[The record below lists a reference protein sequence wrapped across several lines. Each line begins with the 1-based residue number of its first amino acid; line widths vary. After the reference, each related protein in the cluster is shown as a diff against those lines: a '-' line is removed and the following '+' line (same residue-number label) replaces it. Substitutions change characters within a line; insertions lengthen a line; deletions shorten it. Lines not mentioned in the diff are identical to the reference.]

1 MTAKELRKLYIEF
14 FKEKGH
20 KEIASASL
28 LPENDPSV
36 LFTTA
41 GMHPLIPYLLGE
53 KHPLGNRLVD
63 VQKCVRTCDID
74 EVGDG
79 FHLTFFEM
87 LGNWSLGDYFKSES
101 IAMSFELLTARLNI
115 PINRL
120 AVTVFEG
127 DESVPRDVE
136 AYELWKK
143 QGLSESQIY
152 FYGRDENWWGPAG
165 ITGPCGPDTEIF
177 YDTGKPKCCNF
188 CGPACHC
195 GKFVEIWNDVF
206 MEYNKNIDGSYSAL
220 AQKNVDTGM
229 GLERLLAIMN
239 GVDSVYQ
246 TELFLPVISKVYEL
260 TNIEM
265 TPDNKRQYRIICE
278 HTRAA
283 SFILGDPKAITP
295 SNTEQG
301 YIVRRL
307 IRRAIR
313 HSKNLFGKNII
324 PELAMTV
331 IGQYGDVYPELEQ
344 SREFII
350 RELEKESA
358 TFEKTLDLGLKKAER
373 YFAGLGDKKVLDGDS
388 AFKLYDTFGFP
399 VEFTEELAA
408 EKGFTVDLERFE
420 ERFAEHQELSRKGAE
435 AKFKGGMAD
444 NSEQTTKLHTATHL
458 LDGALRKILGETVF
472 QRGSNITSERLRFD
486 FSFDRK
492 LTSDELR
499 KVSDIVNEAIQK
511 DIPVTCEEMSVEE
524 AKKQGAIGIFD
535 DKYGS
540 LVKVYTIEDYSKE
553 ICGGPHASHTGE
565 LKSFK
570 ILKEESSSSGVRRI
584 KAIVGEPII
593 LTCFRERIML

>member
-1 MTAKELRKLYIEF
+1 MTAQELRRLYIEF

-20 KEIASASL
+20 KEIASASM

-74 EVGDG
+74 EVGDPN
-79 FHLTFFEM
+79 HCTFFEM
-87 LGNWSLGDYFKSES
+87 LGNWSLGDYFKAES
-101 IAMSFELLTARLNI
+101 IAMSFEFLTTCLNI
-115 PINRL
+115 PISNL

-127 DESVPRDVE
+127 DDAVPRDME
-136 AYELWKK
+136 AYELWRK
-143 QGLSESQIY
+143 QGLSESQIF
-152 FYGRDENWWGPAG
+152 FYRRDENWWGPAG

-177 YDTGKPKCCNF
+177 FDAGKQKCSDS

-195 GKFVEIWNDVF
+195 RKYVEIWNNVF
-206 MEYNKNIDGSYSAL
+206 MEYNKNADGSYSTL
-220 AQKNVDTGM
+220 LQKNVDTGM
-229 GLERLLAIMN
+229 GFERVLAIMN
-239 GVDSVYQ
+239 GVDSVYK
-246 TELFLPVISKVYEL
+246 TELFLPMISKLNEL
-260 TNIEM
+260 TGIDL
-265 TPDNKRQYRIICE
+265 TSDNERQYRIICD
-278 HTRAA
+278 HTRAVT
-283 SFILGDPKAITP
+283 FILGDSKAITP

-313 HSKNLFGKNII
+313 HSKNLFGINII
-324 PELAMTV
+324 SDLAKTV
-331 IGQYGDVYPELEQ
+331 INQYGNVYPELEHN
-344 SREFII
+344 RNFII
-350 RELEKESA
+350 CQIEKESI
-358 TFEKTLDLGLKKAER
+358 TFEKTLDLGLKKAEK
-373 YFAGLGDKKVLDGDS
+373 YFSALVDERVLDGDS

-399 VEFTEELAA
+399 IELTEELAA
-408 EKGFTVDLERFE
+408 EKGVIVDLVRFN

-458 LDGALRKILGETVF
+458 LDGALRKVLGDTVF

-486 FSFDRK
+486 FSFGRK
-492 LTSDELR
+492 LTTDELN
-499 KVSDIVNEAIQK
+499 KVSDIVNEAIKK
-511 DIPVTCEEMSVEE
+511 DISVICEEMSVEE
-524 AKKQGAIGIFD
+524 AKQYGAIGVFD

-540 LVKVYTIEDYSKE
+540 LVKVYTIEGYSKE

-584 KAIVGEPII
+584 KAVIG
-593 LTCFRERIML
+593 

>member
-1 MTAKELRKLYIEF
+1 MTAKDLRKLYIDF

-53 KHPLGNRLVD
+53 KHPYGKRLVD
-63 VQKCVRTCDID
+63 VQKCVRTCDIN

-87 LGNWSLGDYFKSES
+87 LGNWSLGDYFKAES
-101 IAMSFELLTARLNI
+101 IAMSFELLTTRLNI
-115 PINRL
+115 PINKL

-127 DESVPRDVE
+127 DKTVPRDME
-136 AYELWKK
+136 AFEIWRK

-165 ITGPCGPDTEIF
+165 MTGPCGPDTEIF
-177 YDTGKPKCCNF
+177 YDMGKPKCGDS
-188 CGPACHC
+188 CGPACNC
-195 GKFVEIWNDVF
+195 GKFVEIWNNVF
-206 MEYNKNIDGSYSAL
+206 MEYNKNADGSYSFL
-220 AQKNVDTGM
+220 TQKNVDTGM
-229 GLERLLAIMN
+229 SLERLYAIIN
-239 GVDSVYQ
+239 RLNSVYA
-246 TELFLPVISKVYEL
+246 TEFFLPMILKVYEL
-260 TNIEM
+260 TGVELIS
-265 TPDNKRQYRIICE
+265 DNERQYRIICE
-278 HTRAA
+278 HTRAVT
-283 SFILGDPKAITP
+283 FILGDPKAITP

-307 IRRAIR
+307 TRRAIR

-324 PELAMTV
+324 PELAKSV
-331 IGQYGDVYPELEQ
+331 IEQYGDVYPELIHNK
-344 SREFII
+344 EFII
-350 RELEKESA
+350 RELEKEST
-358 TFEKTLDLGLKKAER
+358 TFEKTLDLGLKKVER
-373 YFAGLGDKKVLDGDS
+373 YFTGLGDQKVLDGDS

-399 VEFTEELAA
+399 VEFTKELAA
-408 EKGFTVDLERFE
+408 EKGFTVDLKRFR
-420 ERFAEHQELSRKGAE
+420 ERFAEHQEISRKGAE

-444 NSEQTTKLHTATHL
+444 NSEQTTKLHTTTHL

-511 DIPVTCEEMSVEE
+511 DIPVICEEMSVED
-524 AKKQGAIGIFD
+524 AKRQGAIGIFD
-535 DKYGS
+535 DKYDS
-540 LVKVYTIEDYSKE
+540 LVKVYTIEGYSKE
-553 ICGGPHASHTGE
+553 ICGGPHVSHTGE
-565 LKSFK
+565 LNSFK

-584 KAIVGEPII
+584 KAIIG
-593 LTCFRERIML
+593 LL

>member
-20 KEIASASL
+20 REIASASL

-53 KHPLGNRLVD
+53 KHPLGNRLVN

-74 EVGDG
+74 EVGDD

-87 LGNWSLGDYFKSES
+87 LGNWSLGDYFKAES
-101 IAMSFELLTARLNI
+101 IAMSFELLTTRLNI
-115 PINRL
+115 PINKL

-127 DESVPRDVE
+127 DNIVSRDTE
-136 AYELWKK
+136 AYELWRK
-143 QGLSESQIY
+143 QGLSESQIH

-177 YDTGKPKCCNF
+177 YDTGKPKCGDS
-188 CGPACHC
+188 CGPACNC
-195 GKFVEIWNDVF
+195 GKFVEIWNNVF
-206 MEYNKNIDGSYSAL
+206 MEYNKNADGSYSL
-220 AQKNVDTGM
+220 LTQKNVDTGM
-229 GLERLLAIMN
+229 SVERLYAIIN
-239 GVDSVYQ
+239 RLNSVYE
-246 TELFLPVISKVYEL
+246 TEFFLPIISKVYEL
-260 TNIEM
+260 TGIEL
-265 TPDNKRQYRIICE
+265 TSDNERRYRIICE
-278 HTRAA
+278 HTRAVT
-283 SFILGDPKAITP
+283 FILGDPKAITP
-295 SNTEQG
+295 SNTEHG

-313 HSKNLFGKNII
+313 HSKNLFGKNIM
-324 PELAMTV
+324 PELAKTV
-331 IGQYGDVYPELEQ
+331 IEQYGDVYPEIETNK
-344 SREFII
+344 EFII
-350 RELEKESA
+350 RELEKEST
-358 TFEKTLDLGLKKAER
+358 TFEKTLELGLKKAEK
-373 YFAGLGDKKVLDGDS
+373 YFAELGDKKILDGDS

-399 VEFTEELAA
+399 IEFTEELAS
-408 EKGFTVDLERFE
+408 EKSFTVDLKRFRERY
-420 ERFAEHQELSRKGAE
+420 AEHQELSRKGAE

-458 LDGALRKILGETVF
+458 LNGALRKVLGDTVF

-492 LTSDELR
+492 VTPDELN

-511 DIPVTCEEMSVEE
+511 NISVMCEEMSIEE
-524 AKKQGAIGIFD
+524 AKQNGAIGVFD

-540 LVKVYTIEDYSKE
+540 LVKVYTIEGYSKE

-570 ILKEESSSSGVRRI
+570 ILKEESTSSGVRRI
-584 KAIVGEPII
+584 KAVIG
-593 LTCFRERIML
+593 

>member
-14 FKEKGH
+14 FIEKGH
-20 KEIASASL
+20 REIASASL

-53 KHPLGNRLVD
+53 KHPLGNRLVN

-79 FHLTFFEM
+79 FHMTFFEM
-87 LGNWSLGDYFKSES
+87 LGNWSLGDYFKAES
-101 IAMSFELLTARLNI
+101 IAMSFEFLTSRLNI
-115 PINRL
+115 PINKL

-127 DESVPRDVE
+127 DKTVPRDTE
-136 AYELWKK
+136 AYELWRK

-177 YDTGKPKCCNF
+177 YDMGKPECGNT

-195 GKFVEIWNDVF
+195 GKFVEIWNNVF
-206 MEYNKNIDGSYSAL
+206 MEYNKNADGSYSL
-220 AQKNVDTGM
+220 LTQKNVDTGM
-229 GLERLLAIMN
+229 SLERLYAIIN
-239 GVDSVYQ
+239 RLNSVYE
-246 TELFLPVISKVYEL
+246 TEFFLPMISKVYEL
-260 TNIEM
+260 TGIVLIS
-265 TPDNKRQYRIICE
+265 DNERRYRIICE
-278 HTRAA
+278 HTRAVT
-283 SFILGDPKAITP
+283 FILGDPKAITP

-301 YIVRRL
+301 YILRRL

-313 HSKNLFGKNII
+313 HSKNLFDKNII
-324 PELAMTV
+324 PELAKTV
-331 IGQYGDVYPELEQ
+331 IKQYGDVYPEIENNK
-344 SREFII
+344 EFII
-350 RELEKESA
+350 RELEKEST
-358 TFEKTLDLGLKKAER
+358 TFEKTLELGLKKAEK
-373 YFAGLGDKKVLDGDS
+373 YFAGIGVIKILDGDS

-399 VEFTEELAA
+399 IELTEELAF
-408 EKGFTVDLERFE
+408 EKGFTVDLERFR
-420 ERFAEHQELSRKGAE
+420 ERFTEHQELSRKGAE

-444 NSEQTTKLHTATHL
+444 NCEQTTKLHTATHL
-458 LDGALRKILGETVF
+458 LDGALRKVLGDTVF

-486 FSFDRK
+486 FSFGRK
-492 LTSDELR
+492 LTLDELN

-511 DIPVTCEEMSVEE
+511 DIPVICEEMSVEE
-524 AKKQGAIGIFD
+524 AKKQGAIGVFA

-540 LVKVYTIEDYSKE
+540 LVKVYTIEGYSKE
-553 ICGGPHASHTGE
+553 ICGGPHASNTGE

-584 KAIVGEPII
+584 KAVTG
-593 LTCFRERIML
+593 

>member
-1 MTAKELRKLYIEF
+1 MTAQELRKLYIEF
-14 FKEKGH
+14 FEKKGH
-20 KEIASASL
+20 KEIVSASL

-74 EVGDG
+74 QVGDG

-87 LGNWSLGDYFKSES
+87 LGNWSLGDYFKAES
-101 IAMSFELLTARLNI
+101 IAMSFELLTTRLNI
-115 PINRL
+115 PINKL

-127 DESVPRDVE
+127 DETGPRDTE
-136 AYELWKK
+136 AYMLWRN
-143 QGLSESQIY
+143 QGLSETQIY

-165 ITGPCGPDTEIF
+165 VTGPCGPDTEIF
-177 YDTGKPKCCNF
+177 YDTGKPKCSDL
-188 CGPACHC
+188 CGPACNC
-195 GKFVEIWNDVF
+195 GKYVEIWNNVF
-206 MEYNKNIDGSYSAL
+206 MEYNKNADGSYTL
-220 AQKNVDTGM
+220 LKQKNVDTGM
-229 GLERLLAIMN
+229 SLERLYAIIN
-239 GVDSVYQ
+239 NLNSVYE
-246 TELFLPVISKVYEL
+246 TEFFLPMISKMHEL
-260 TNIEM
+260 TGIEV
-265 TPDNKRQYRIICE
+265 TSLNERQYRIICE
-278 HTRAA
+278 HTRAVT
-283 SFILGDPKAITP
+283 FILGDSKLITP

-313 HSKNLFGKNII
+313 HSKNLFGINIM
-324 PELAMTV
+324 PELAKSV
-331 IGQYGDVYPELEQ
+331 IEQYGDVYPELENNK
-344 SREFII
+344 EFII
-350 RELEKESA
+350 CELEKEST
-358 TFEKTLDLGLKKAER
+358 TFEKTLELGLKKAEKC
-373 YFAGLGDKKVLDGDS
+373 FTDLCDKKILDGDS

-408 EKGFTVDLERFE
+408 EKGFTVDLERFK
-420 ERFAEHQELSRKGAE
+420 ERFAEHQEISRKGAE

-444 NSEQTTKLHTATHL
+444 NSDQTTKLHTATHL
-458 LDGALRKILGETVF
+458 LDGALRKVLGDSVY

-492 LTSDELR
+492 LTPDELS
-499 KVSDIVNEAIQK
+499 KVSDIVNEAIRK
-511 DIPVTCEEMSVEE
+511 DIPVICEEMSVEE
-524 AKKQGAIGIFD
+524 AKKLGAIGIFN

-540 LVKVYTIEDYSKE
+540 FVKVYTIEGYSKE
-553 ICGGPHASHTGE
+553 ICGGPHASNTGE

-584 KAIVGEPII
+584 KAVIG
-593 LTCFRERIML
+593 